1 MDPQTLPAASQE
13 LYQKIKQQYR
23 VGFESLK
30 LNDDL
35 QLHLLKII
43 DLEQLLDGKDPLK
56 NPSEFPFWIR
66 LWEAAIVLS
75 RFMVNLRPAPGTT
88 VLELGAGLGAPG
100 LTAAAL
106 GCAVTL
112 TDYEEIILDFEKV
125 SAAASKLDQVQFSLL
140 DWLNPPEMERY
151 DIILGAEVLFRDE
164 FFQPLLSVLRRA
176 LKPNGAIYLAHD
188 IKRKSVPPF
197 LQLAEKEY
205 AISASKRVLRSLEQ
219 DKEILLTRLTPR

>member
-125 SAAASKLDQVQFSLL
+125 SAAASKLDQVRFSLL